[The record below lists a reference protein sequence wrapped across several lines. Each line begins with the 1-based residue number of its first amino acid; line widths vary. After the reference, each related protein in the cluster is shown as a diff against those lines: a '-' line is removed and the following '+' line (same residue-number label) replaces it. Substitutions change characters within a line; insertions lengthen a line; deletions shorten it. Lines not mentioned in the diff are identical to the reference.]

1 MTKPLSSAAQ
11 KVQDALDQFKLG
23 HTVLELEVPVK
34 TAQQAADAVSCE
46 VAQIAKSLIFKSS
59 DTNRPVLVITSGAN
73 RVSEAR
79 VESLLNEGISRADPE
94 FVRVN
99 TGFSIGGIP
108 PLAHVVPPVVLI
120 DEDLL
125 LFKVIWAAA
134 GHPNSLFKLDPND
147 LPRMTGGTVALVK
160 EDRS

>member
-11 KVQDALDQFKLG
+11 KVQDVLDQLGLG

-34 TAQQAADAVSCE
+34 TAQQAADAVGCE
-46 VAQIAKSLIFKSS
+46 VAQIAKSLIFKAV
-59 DTNRPVLVITSGAN
+59 DTSRPVLVITSGAN
-73 RVSEAR
+73 RVSESKVAA
-79 VESLLNEGISRADPE
+79 VLNEGILRADPE

-108 PLAHVVPPVVLI
+108 PVGHAVPPIVLI

-125 LFKVIWAAA
+125 SLGVIWAAA
-134 GHPNSLFKLDPND
+134 GHPNSLFKLDPKD
-147 LPRMTGGTVALVK
+147 LPRMTGGTVASVK
-160 EDRS
+160 EDRP